1 MGLDRRCKGFLSLE
15 TLLLPGDVYRS
26 RAAFFRHQKTSCTP
40 SAFFW
45 RNGDKRNKDSEFT
58 NLFRELRVF
67 VFVRIA
73 LLAAR
78 KQSRQDVDVQEGFRR
93 QGFLFYLDP
102 ADGHRI

>member
-15 TLLLPGDVYRS
+15 TLCCPEMYIE
-26 RAAFFRHQKTSCTP
+26 AEPPFFVIRRHPVRPRPSFGGTGINVTKT
-40 SAFFW
+40 
-45 RNGDKRNKDSEFT
+45 RMFT

>member
-1 MGLDRRCKGFLSLE
+1 M
-15 TLLLPGDVYRS
+15 LPGDVYRS

-67 VFVRIA
+67 VFVRIV